1 MKKHRELPE
10 VEPVRL
16 KPVFGIRPGVYLFV
30 LYTIIIV
37 LCIFLVCFLPGIVKG
52 GRFVH
57 FSFPVSD
64 AGLEIDGVYQGAADY
79 QYFVP
84 SGTHTVKVSKADQ
97 TLSEQRISVDH
108 PLFLTW
114 LIHYQQDASIALGKV
129 SDQAKQAVLRFD
141 LQEIARYSTVKDY
154 DLVTVYP
161 PLYANLV
168 RDMQALGIDD
178 SDALDL
184 AAQFIGSK
192 EMLDE
197 AGSLHVSSPLFQAAL
212 DAARAGDGQVGL
224 RASNIDITGK
234 RTSLDAGLFT
244 QAGISYPNATFV
256 MGDRST
262 DKSSAGIQVTT
273 GPFTIA
279 TTPVT
284 QYQWALFMQAH
295 PEWSKSA
302 VHDDAYLA
310 GVDPSVLVPTSTAVT
325 GVSAKAADA
334 FCAWLSEETGKQVFL
349 PSEAQWSLA
358 AMASRSRA
366 SQKSLEYVDD
376 GSDTATGMLGTIWQ
390 ITSTPYIPLARLTDY
405 AKVQALAERYQ
416 VSNDRVVKGGLMAGK
431 QSSRNT
437 VGAIRVDDASELV
450 GFRIAWMDN

>member
-1 MKKHRELPE
+1 MKKRRELPQ

-16 KPVFGIRPGVYLFV
+16 KPVFGIRPGVYLLV
-30 LYTIIIV
+30 LYTIIIL

-52 GRFVH
+52 GKYVS

-64 AGLEIDGVYQGAADY
+64 AGLEIDGVYQGVADY

-84 SGTHTVKVSKADQ
+84 SGTHTVKVTKADQ
-97 TLSEQRISVDH
+97 TLSEQSIAVGH

-114 LIHYQQDASIALGKV
+114 LIHYHQDAPIALGPV

-141 LQEIARYSTVKDY
+141 LQEIARYSTVTDY
-154 DLVTVYP
+154 DPVTVYP
-161 PLYANLV
+161 PLYANLS

-178 SDALDL
+178 GDALDL
-184 AAQFIGSK
+184 AAQFIGSR

-197 AGSLHVSSPLFQAAL
+197 AGSLQVSTPLFTAAL
-212 DAARAGDGQVGL
+212 DAAKARDGQVGL
-224 RASNIDITGK
+224 RSSNIDVTGR
-234 RTSLDAGLFT
+234 RTTLDAGVFT
-244 QAGISYPNATFV
+244 QSGIAYPEATFV

-273 GPFTIA
+273 EPFSIA

-295 PEWSKSA
+295 PEWAKGA
-302 VHDDAYLA
+302 AGDDAYLA
-310 GVDPSVLVPTSTAVT
+310 GQNPSVLVPSSTAVT

-334 FCAWLSEETGKQVFL
+334 FCAWLSEITGKQVFL

-358 AMASRSRA
+358 AMASRNRA
-366 SQKSLEYVDD
+366 SQKDLVYVDD

-405 AKVQALAERYQ
+405 EKVQALADRYQ
-416 VSNDRVVKGGLMAGK
+416 ISNDRVVKGGLMAGK

-437 VGAIRVDDASELV
+437 VGTIRVDDASELV
-450 GFRIAWMDN
+450 GFRIAWMDR

>member
-16 KPVFGIRPGVYLFV
+16 KPVFGIRPGVYLLV

-114 LIHYQQDASIALGKV
+114 LIHYHQDASIALGKV

-197 AGSLHVSSPLFQAAL
+197 AGSLHVSFPLFQAAL
-212 DAARAGDGQVGL
+212 DAADRRRAGTGL
-224 RASNIDITGK
+224 PDDVFIDI
-234 RTSLDAGLFT
+234 AGLEHAGHF
-244 QAGISYPNATFV
+244 QAGRNGLHFLNGTKVFKKFITFV
-256 MGDRST
+256 DTFQFQNST
-262 DKSSAGIQVTT
+262 KQLIVQMISQFFI
-273 GPFTIA
+273 
-279 TTPVT
+279 
-284 QYQWALFMQAH
+284 H
-295 PEWSKSA
+295 C
-302 VHDDAYLA
+302 HDN
-310 GVDPSVLVPTSTAVT
+310 PSFY
-325 GVSAKAADA
+325 DH
-334 FCAWLSEETGKQVFL
+334 FL
-349 PSEAQWSLA
+349 
-358 AMASRSRA
+358 
-366 SQKSLEYVDD
+366 
-376 GSDTATGMLGTIWQ
+376 
-390 ITSTPYIPLARLTDY
+390 
-405 AKVQALAERYQ
+405 
-416 VSNDRVVKGGLMAGK
+416 
-431 QSSRNT
+431 
-437 VGAIRVDDASELV
+437 
-450 GFRIAWMDN
+450 